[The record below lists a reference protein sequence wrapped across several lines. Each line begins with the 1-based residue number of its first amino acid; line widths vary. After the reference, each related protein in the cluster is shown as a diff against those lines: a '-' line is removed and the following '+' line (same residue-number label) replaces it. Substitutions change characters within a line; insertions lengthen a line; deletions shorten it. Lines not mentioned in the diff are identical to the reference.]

1 MSTKPETSGW
11 LFGIGAF
18 VFWGLAPI
26 YFKAVAMVSADEI
39 LAQRIAWCVPVTLLF
54 MWLLKKRVQIKAV
67 IADRRLLLGLA
78 TSTAL
83 VSCNWYV
90 FTWAVTHDQILATS
104 LGYFINPI
112 MSIVMGVM
120 FLSEKLTR
128 LQWAAVFAATL
139 GVVNQIINYGEVP
152 WIALSLA
159 TTFAL
164 YGFIRKQLNV
174 DSLNGLLVE
183 TSIALPVAS
192 GYIIWTLWQQ
202 QAVFLAHSIT
212 IDILLISGGFVTAIP
227 LIWFAAAAKKIPLN
241 SVGFLQF
248 IAPSI
253 TFVLATQYYQEP
265 LGSKQLL
272 SFGFIWLGLA
282 LYLVKP
288 FQQVFIK
295 ANQRRKKNALQS
307 KS

>member
-1 MSTKPETSGW
+1 MSSKTETSGW
-11 LFGIGAF
+11 FFGIGAF

-26 YFKAVAMVSADEI
+26 YFKAVALVPAEEI
-39 LAQRIAWCVPVTLLF
+39 LAHRIAWCVPVTLLL
-54 MWLLKKRVQIKAV
+54 MLVLRKRIEIKQV
-67 IADRRLLLGLA
+67 VADRKLLLGLA

-112 MSIVMGVM
+112 MSILMGVM
-120 FLSEKLTR
+120 LLGEKLTK
-128 LQWAAVFAATL
+128 LQWAAVVAATL
-139 GVVNQIINYGEVP
+139 GVVNQIVNFGEVP

-164 YGFIRKQLNV
+164 YGFIRKQLQV

-183 TSIALPVAS
+183 TSIALPFAG
-192 GYIIWTLWQQ
+192 GYVIWTLLQQ
-202 QAVFLAHSIT
+202 QALFLNHSMS
-212 IDILLISGGFVTAIP
+212 IDILLISGGFITAIP

-265 LGSKQLL
+265 LGDKQLL
-272 SFGFIWLGLA
+272 SFAFIWLGLA

-288 FQQVFIK
+288 
-295 ANQRRKKNALQS
+295 LQS
-307 KS
+307 MFKKSKKAAASN

>member
-1 MSTKPETSGW
+1 MTSKTETSGW

-18 VFWGLAPI
+18 VWWGIAPV
-26 YFKAVAMVSADEI
+26 YFKVVDMVPAEEI
-39 LAQRIAWCVPVTLLF
+39 LAHRIAWCVPVTLIL
-54 MWLLKKRVQIKAV
+54 MWLLKKRTEIKR
-67 IADRRLLLGLA
+67 IISDKKLLLGLTA
-78 TSTAL
+78 STAL
-83 VSCNWYV
+83 ISCNWYI

-112 MSIVMGVM
+112 MSILMGVI
-120 FLSEKLTR
+120 LLGERLTR
-128 LQWAAVFAATL
+128 LQWGAVIAVTL
-139 GVVNQIINYGEVP
+139 GVANQIVNYGEFP

-159 TTFAL
+159 TSFAL

-183 TSIALPVAS
+183 TSIALPVAT
-192 GYIIWTLWQQ
+192 GYIVWTIYQQ
-202 QAVFLAHSIT
+202 SSVFLNLSLSI
-212 IDILLISGGFVTAIP
+212 DLLLLSGGIVTAVP

-253 TFVLATQYYQEP
+253 TFILATQIYDEP
-265 LGSKQLL
+265 LGSKQLM
-272 SFGFIWLGLA
+272 SFVFIWIGLG

-288 FQQVFIK
+288 LRNVLK
-295 ANQRRKKNALQS
+295 GS
-307 KS
+307 KR